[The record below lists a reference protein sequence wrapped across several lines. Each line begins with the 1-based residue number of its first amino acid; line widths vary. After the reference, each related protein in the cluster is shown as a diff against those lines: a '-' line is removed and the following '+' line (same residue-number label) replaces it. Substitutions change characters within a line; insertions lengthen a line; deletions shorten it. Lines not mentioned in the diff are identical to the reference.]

1 MKKLNHINLI
11 DKRFIRTI
19 FCMAFVLAFSSFIS
33 LAEEQAQIENPPAE
47 ATTAPPAQ
55 ATARPAEAAQAA
67 TQPANP
73 AKTEPGQ
80 QQKNMTPE
88 ELFNQPVSLDLRN
101 IDILEALKYLA
112 NKGNLNIVS
121 TKNVSGR
128 VSLTLNNVPLKDV
141 FDLTLRSNDLAYTK
155 IGDVYNVMSQAEYK
169 ALYGKNFYDLRQ
181 VKVLRLKYAPPEQMF
196 TMLEAL
202 KSEIGRVL
210 VDQESGNILIMDTPE
225 RIEDLELAL
234 AQFEKQNNVEI
245 FVLKYAKAKDVEE
258 ILKTRL
264 DIKKVGSVKAD
275 ERNNQLIVQAFAERM
290 QEIRRLIAELDKP
303 TKQVL
308 IDTKIVKIDL
318 TDELDTGITWEGL
331 FNLGGKTTYLGSYP
345 FSNIPAGSSTPG
357 FTTRSAVLQNLGG
370 NIGSYPFSGTTTNLA
385 ASTKTVLGQD
395 MHVGLISSDVDFDAM
410 INYLNTITTTRLLSN
425 PKLLVV
431 NNQEAK
437 IHVGNREAYV
447 TATTTQGQTTSTIA
461 EEVTFVDIGIQLS
474 VTATINDDG
483 FITMKIRPE
492 ISSVARTLTTP
503 TNNKIPII
511 NTSLAETTVMMKDGT
526 TLLIGGLR
534 SENDTESIQGVPG
547 LSKLPF
553 IGNIFKNSVV
563 TKERVELLIVMT
575 PHIVSGMSMDVGNDR
590 FLGDKAGKDYEEYPP
605 LAPRKDLLPEA
616 QQPPIEPKPYRDYT
630 GFQEKP
636 DNELLI
642 KGHRYEPK

>member
-1 MKKLNHINLI
+1 MKKLTHINLI
-11 DKRFIRTI
+11 KKIFIWGI
-19 FCMAFVLAFSSFIS
+19 FFTAFILVFSSFVS
-33 LAEEQAQIENPPAE
+33 LAEERAETDNPPQDAAASVE
-47 ATTAPPAQ
+47 A
-55 ATARPAEAAQAA
+55 
-67 TQPANP
+67 
-73 AKTEPGQ
+73 GQ
-80 QQKNMTPE
+80 GQKNMTVE
-88 ELFNQPVSLDLRN
+88 ELFSQPISLDLRN

-121 TKNVSGR
+121 TKNVAGR

-141 FDLTLRSNDLAYTK
+141 FDLMLRSNNL
-155 IGDVYNVMSQAEYK
+155 VYIKVGEVYSVMTEAEYK
-169 ALYGKNFYDLRQ
+169 VLYGKNFYDLRQ
-181 VKVLRLKYAPPEQMF
+181 VKILRLKYAPPDQMF

-210 VDQESGNILIMDTPE
+210 VDQESGNILLMDTPE
-225 RIEDLELAL
+225 RIEDMELAL
-234 AQFEKQNNVEI
+234 GQFEKQNSIEI
-245 FVLKYAKAKDVEE
+245 FVLKYAKAKDAEE

-275 ERNNQLIVQAFAERM
+275 ERNNQLIVQAFTDRM
-290 QEIRRLIAELDKP
+290 QEIRRLIVELDKP

-308 IDTKIVKIDL
+308 IEIKIVKIDL
-318 TDELDTGITWEGL
+318 TDQMDKGYTWEGI
-331 FNLGGKTTYLGSYP
+331 FKIASDYGTTYLGSYP
-345 FSNIPAGSSTPG
+345 FSNIPAGTSSPT
-357 FTTRSAVLQNLGG
+357 FTTRSAALRNLAGS
-370 NIGSYPFSGTTTNLA
+370 IGSYPFSGTTTNLA
-385 ASTKTVLGQD
+385 ASTKTAPGEN
-395 MHVGLISSDVDFDAM
+395 MHVGLIDSNRDFDLLM
-410 INYLNTITTTRLLSN
+410 NYLNTITKTRLLSN

-437 IHVGNREAYV
+437 IHIGERQAYV

-461 EEVTFVDIGIQLS
+461 EEVTFVDVGIQLS
-474 VTATINDDG
+474 VTATINEDG

-492 ISSVARTLTTP
+492 ISNVARTLTTP

-511 NTSLAETTVMMKDGT
+511 NTSLVETTVMMKDGT

-534 SENDTESIQGVPG
+534 SETKTVTAKGVPV
-547 LSKLPF
+547 LSKMPF
-553 IGNIFKNSVV
+553 FGNAFKNS
-563 TKERVELLIVMT
+563 TETTNRVELLIVMT
-575 PHIVSGMSMDVGNDR
+575 PHIVSGVRMDVGNDR
-590 FLGDKAGKDYEEYPP
+590 YLGDKAGKDYEEYPP
-605 LAPRKDLLPEA
+605 LVVRKDLLPEA